1 MALELSSVDV
11 HYAVMD
17 MQSFVGAKVEK
28 AFQSDANK
36 RDVLLQLY
44 CADTKKRNLRI
55 LLPGIICTPLEK
67 PDYPQL
73 PPGFAMFL
81 RKRLGGTRITAVEQS
96 GFDRIIR
103 IAFRAKRESEFS
115 DMTLIIELIPPGNV
129 ILIDDKGVII
139 NLLEQQQFKDRNLR
153 SHQPYIAPPAAY
165 DLRAESVDGIA
176 RHLFASTR
184 SSIVTTLALH
194 CGLGGAY
201 AEEVCARA
209 GIPKHRND
217 LTHDE
222 VLRVAGTVKDILAQ
236 PLRAVTDDAGRQYPF
251 PLLSRPT
258 TPCESTTSFLD
269 ALCASV
275 TDESTAAK
283 ATTAQVRQ
291 REKST
296 PQAKLKSMILAQ
308 QESVDRLAAS
318 AAAEQRKAE
327 LLYNNYAAIQAM
339 LEIARDARKDRRDIA
354 QALAHSK
361 GFVAYNDS
369 TGELTVEFA
378 DGGFAGGDSAGKD
391 SSDGDSADGTAGA
404 ASEDS

>member
-17 MQSFVGAKVEK
+17 MQSLVGAKVEK

-81 RKRLGGTRITAVEQS
+81 RKRLGGTRITAIQQS

-103 IAFRAKRESEFS
+103 IGFRAKRESEFS

-129 ILIDDKGVII
+129 ILIDDKESII

-153 SHQPYIAPPAAY
+153 SHQAYIAPPAAY
-165 DLRAESVDGIA
+165 DLRAEGAESIA

-222 VLRVAGTVKDILAQ
+222 VLHVASVVKDILAQ

-251 PLLSRPT
+251 PLVSRPT
-258 TPCESTTSFLD
+258 TPCATTTSFLD

-275 TDESTAAK
+275 TDESTAVK
-283 ATTAQVRQ
+283 STTAQVRQ

-296 PQAKLKSMILAQ
+296 PQAKLKAMIIAQ
-308 QESVDRLAAS
+308 QENVDRLTAS
-318 AAAEQRKAE
+318 ATAEQRKAE
-327 LLYNNYAAIQAM
+327 SLYNNYAEIQAM
-339 LEIARDARKDRRDIA
+339 LILARDARKERRDIS
-354 QALAHSK
+354 QALARSK

-369 TGELTVEFA
+369 TGELTVEVV
-378 DGGFAGGDSAGKD
+378 DGTPAGEGR
-391 SSDGDSADGTAGA
+391 SDGDSLKGNAGA
-404 ASEDS
+404 TSEDS

>member
-11 HYAVMD
+11 HYVVMD
-17 MQSFVGAKVEK
+17 MQSLVGAKVEK

-55 LLPGIICTPLEK
+55 LLPGILCTPLEK

-81 RKRLGGTRITAVEQS
+81 RKRLGGTRITSVEQA

-103 IAFRAKRESEFS
+103 IGFRAKRESEFS
-115 DMTLIIELIPPGNV
+115 DMTLIIELIPPGNI
-129 ILIDDKGVII
+129 ILIDDKGSII

-165 DLRAESVDGIA
+165 DLRAESVEGIA

-222 VLRVAGTVKDILAQ
+222 VLHVAGVVKDILAQ
-236 PLRAVTDDAGRQYPF
+236 PLLAVTDTDGRQYPF
-251 PLLSRPT
+251 PLVSRPT
-258 TPCESTTSFLD
+258 TPCETTTSFLD

-308 QESVDRLAAS
+308 QENVDRLTAS
-318 AAAEQRKAE
+318 ATAEQRKAE
-327 LLYNNYAAIQAM
+327 LLYNNYAEIQAM
-339 LEIARDARKDRRDIA
+339 LALAHDARKDRRDIA
-354 QALAHSK
+354 QALAQSK

-369 TGELTVEFA
+369 TGELTVEFT
-378 DGGFAGGDSAGKD
+378 DGTND
-391 SSDGDSADGTAGA
+391 DGAVVARSADDAT
-404 ASEDS
+404 SEDS